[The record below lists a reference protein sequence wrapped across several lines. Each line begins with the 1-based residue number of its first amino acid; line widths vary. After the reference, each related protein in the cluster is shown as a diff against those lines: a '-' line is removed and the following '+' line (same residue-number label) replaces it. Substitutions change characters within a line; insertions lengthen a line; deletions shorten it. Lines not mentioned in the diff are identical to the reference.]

1 MGLAA
6 VDLASAGGWGRM
18 VARRGQDIV
27 DVPLADAIRERK
39 LVPLELYREAE
50 VFFG

>member
-18 VARRGQDIV
+18 VARQGQDIV
-27 DVPLADAIRERK
+27 DVPLTDAIRERK
-39 LVPLELYREAE
+39 VVPLELYREAE